1 MTDNTASV
9 AAPVA
14 DAPTAERPR
23 FSLEFRARDF
33 LTVAIFAV
41 IYIVVI
47 FAVAMLGIV
56 SPLVMVITLPLAPL
70 IAGIPYMLFLSR
82 VRHAGMVTL
91 FGIVFGLASM
101 GWGHPWQS
109 ALIIVGVSLIA
120 EVVLFAGRYR
130 SRWAAIWTYT
140 IFSAWMIGPW
150 IPFFLDPAGYLA
162 GQATQSMG
170 SDYVEQMDATLTV
183 PIILGVWGAGIVFG
197 FLGGLLGSAV
207 LRKHFVRAGLA

>member
-1 MTDNTASV
+1 MSDT
-9 AAPVA
+9 AAPPQTAA
-14 DAPTAERPR
+14 DGTGRPP
-23 FSLEFRARDF
+23 FTLKFKARDF
-33 LTVAIFAV
+33 VNVAIFAV

-47 FAVAMLGIV
+47 FTVAMLGII

-70 IAGIPYMLFLSR
+70 VAGIPYILFLSR
-82 VRHAGMVTL
+82 VRHGGMITL

-109 ALIIVGVSLIA
+109 ALVIVAFSLIG
-120 EVVLFAGRYR
+120 ELVMYAGQYR
-130 SRWAAIWTYT
+130 SKWAAIWTYT

-150 IPFFLDPAGYLA
+150 IPFFLDPAGYISQ
-162 GQATQSMG
+162 QASQSMG
-170 SDYVEQMDATLTV
+170 SEYATQMEAVLTGPV
-183 PIILGVWGAGIVFG
+183 LLGVWIAGIVFG

>member
-1 MTDNTASV
+1 MTDETLTVSAP
-9 AAPVA
+9 AAA
-14 DAPTAERPR
+14 AQRPR

-41 IYIVVI
+41 IYIVVT
-47 FAVAMLGIV
+47 FAVAMLGII
-56 SPLVMVITLPLAPL
+56 SPLVMVLTLPLAPL

-82 VRHAGMVTL
+82 VRHGGMVTL

-109 ALIIVGVSLIA
+109 ALVIVGVSLIA

-130 SRWAAIWTYT
+130 SKWAAIWAYT

-150 IPFFLDPAGYLA
+150 IPFFLDPAGYIA
-162 GQATQSMG
+162 QQATQSMG
-170 SDYVEQMDATLTV
+170 SEYATQMEAVMAV
-183 PIILGVWGAGIVFG
+183 PVVLGIWGAGIVFG
-197 FLGGLLGSAV
+197 FLGGLLGSSV
-207 LRKHFVRAGLA
+207 LRKHFRKAGLA

>member
-1 MTDNTASV
+1 MTDETRSV
-9 AAPVA
+9 AAPA
-14 DAPTAERPR
+14 AGPPTVERPR
-23 FSLEFRARDF
+23 FSLKFRARDF

-47 FAVAMLGIV
+47 FAVAMLGII
-56 SPLVMVITLPLAPL
+56 SPLVMIITLPLAPL
-70 IAGIPYMLFLSR
+70 VAGIPYMLFLSR

-109 ALIIVGVSLIA
+109 ALVIVGCSLIA
-120 EVVLFAGRYR
+120 EIVLFAGRYR

-150 IPFFLDPAGYLA
+150 IPFFLDPKAYIA
-162 GQATQSMG
+162 QQASQSMG
-170 SDYVEQMDATLTV
+170 SDYASQMDAVMTA
-183 PIILGVWGAGIVFG
+183 PIVLGVWGAGIVFG

-207 LRKHFVRAGLA
+207 LRKHFVKAGLA

>member
-1 MTDNTASV
+1 MPDTTVEPGAP
-9 AAPVA
+9 AARA
-14 DAPTAERPR
+14 GRAP
-23 FSLEFRARDF
+23 FSLAFKARDF
-33 LTVAIFAV
+33 LNVAIFAV

-47 FAVAMLGIV
+47 FAVAMLGII
-56 SPLVMVITLPLAPL
+56 SPLVMVLTLPLAPL

-82 VRHAGMVTL
+82 VRHGGMVTL

-109 ALIIVGVSLIA
+109 ALVIVVVSLIGEIA
-120 EVVLFAGRYR
+120 MYLGRYR
-130 SRWAAIWTYT
+130 STWAAIWTCT

-150 IPFFLDPAGYLA
+150 IPFFLDPAEYIA
-162 GQATQSMG
+162 QQATQSMG
-170 SDYVEQMDATLTV
+170 SEYAAQMDAVLAPPV
-183 PIILGVWGAGIVFG
+183 ILGVWAAGIVFG

>member
-1 MTDNTASV
+1 MSDTTA
-9 AAPVA
+9 PPE
-14 DAPTAERPR
+14 APTTAVSRQS
-23 FSLEFRARDF
+23 FSLRFRARDF

-47 FAVAMLGIV
+47 FAVAMLGII

-70 IAGIPYMLFLSR
+70 VAGIPYMRFLSR
-82 VRHAGMVTL
+82 VRHGGMVTL

-109 ALIIVGVSLIA
+109 ALVVIGCSLIA
-120 EVVLFAGRYR
+120 EIVLFAGRYR
-130 SRWAAIWTYT
+130 SKWAAIWAYT

-150 IPFFLDPAGYLA
+150 IPLFLDRDAYLA
-162 GQATQSMG
+162 SQGVDAMG
-170 SDYVEQMDATLTV
+170 SEYAAQMDTV
-183 PIILGVWGAGIVFG
+183 MSAPVILGLWGAGIVFG

-207 LRKHFVRAGLA
+207 LRKHFVQAGLA

>member
-1 MTDNTASV
+1 MTDETVSV
-9 AAPVA
+9 AAPA
-14 DAPTAERPR
+14 SGAPAAERPR
-23 FSLEFRARDF
+23 FSLTFRARDF

-47 FAVAMLGIV
+47 FAVSMLGII
-56 SPLVMVITLPLAPL
+56 SPLVMVLTLPLAPL
-70 IAGIPYMLFLSR
+70 VAGIPYMLFLSR
-82 VRHAGMVTL
+82 VRHGGMVTL

-109 ALIIVGVSLIA
+109 ALVIVAVSLVA

-130 SRWAAIWTYT
+130 STWAAIWAYT

-150 IPFFLDPAGYLA
+150 IPFFLDPEAYLA

-170 SDYVEQMDATLTV
+170 SDYVEQMDAVLAAPV
-183 PIILGVWGAGIVFG
+183 VLGVWAAGIVFG
-197 FLGGLLGSAV
+197 FLGGLLGAAV
-207 LRKHFVRAGLA
+207 LRKHFTRAGLA

>member
-1 MTDNTASV
+1 MTDETLTVSAPAA
-9 AAPVA
+9 AAP
-14 DAPTAERPR
+14 RPR

-41 IYIVVI
+41 IYIVVT
-47 FAVAMLGIV
+47 FAVAMLGII
-56 SPLVMVITLPLAPL
+56 SPLVMVLTLPLAPL

-82 VRHAGMVTL
+82 VRHGGMVTL

-109 ALIIVGVSLIA
+109 ALVIVGVSLIA

-130 SRWAAIWTYT
+130 SKWAAIWAYT

-150 IPFFLDPAGYLA
+150 IPFFLDPAGYIA
-162 GQATQSMG
+162 QQATQSMG
-170 SDYVEQMDATLTV
+170 SEYATQMEAVMAV
-183 PIILGVWGAGIVFG
+183 PVVLGIWGAGIVFG
-197 FLGGLLGSAV
+197 FLGGLLGSSV
-207 LRKHFVRAGLA
+207 LRKHFRKAGLA